1 LKTAIREDLSQFT
14 ERLQTAAGSNLDC
27 LALYGS
33 AARSEFNERYSD
45 LNLVTV
51 LRDTS
56 RSALDQIAP
65 AIFWWTHHQ
74 QHRPPLITT
83 EQELRSSADV
93 FAIETLDL
101 ITTHRI
107 LAGRDLISSIDVPM
121 DLHRIQL
128 EHELRTLLL
137 KLRQHYVV
145 SQHDERELQGTLAKS
160 ASTAITLFRHALIAL
175 GRPPAESKREVITAV
190 AQLEDIDAAP
200 LQAAL
205 DLREGRRIEAG
216 IDTLYHRYMDAIAA
230 LVRLIDQAV
239 PKPRAQRP
247 DRTSSPERIG

>member
-14 ERLQTAAGSNLDC
+14 ERLQTAAGANLEC

-45 LNLVTV
+45 LNLLIV
-51 LRDTS
+51 LRNTT

-65 AIFWWTHHQ
+65 VISWWTHHQ

-145 SQHDERELQGTLAKS
+145 SQHNEREQHAALAKS
-160 ASTAITLFRHALIAL
+160 ASSVVTLFRHALIAL
-175 GRPPAESKREVITAV
+175 GRPAPEAKREVIAAV
-190 AQLEDIDAAP
+190 AQLEGIDAAP

-205 DLREGRRIEAG
+205 DLRDGRRVEAG

-230 LVRLIDQAV
+230 LVRLIDEAV
-239 PKPRAQRP
+239 PKARAPRP
-247 DRTSSPERIG
+247 DTTQSERIG